1 MSHQDKSDESE
12 SDDSGSKKNC
22 CKKIPTVALLILIGD
37 GIHNF
42 MDGLVIGAA
51 FAYSPSEGLGTS
63 IAIFCHELP
72 HELG

>member
-1 MSHQDKSDESE
+1 M
-12 SDDSGSKKNC
+12 
-22 CKKIPTVALLILIGD
+22 LILVGD

-72 HELG
+72 HELGKNKSNTEVQWAV